1 MSALDSQEPNCEIF
15 LVRHAESEWNASG
28 LWQGHADPPLS
39 EKGRGQLS
47 ALVTKLSEVLTSQRP
62 TRIVCSDLIR
72 ARQTAEALGAGFG
85 LSVQSDRGL
94 RELDVGD
101 WSGLRR
107 EEIEA
112 RSPEILARFEAGD
125 SDARP
130 PGGETRKEIRH
141 RARFALRRIVNADA
155 WGRILVVSHL
165 GLIRALLPG
174 AELGNAEFLQ
184 VAAADALTRRQRSEV
199 AESEV
204 GAGPL

>member
-15 LVRHAESEWNASG
+15 LVRHAESAWNASG

-85 LSVQSDRGL
+85 LSVQSDPGL
-94 RELDVGD
+94 RELDVGG

-125 SDARP
+125 SDVRP
-130 PGGETRKEIRH
+130 PGGETRKEIRQ

-155 WGRILVVSHL
+155 WGRIVVVSHL

-174 AELGNAEFLQ
+174 AELGNAEFLR
-184 VAAADALTRRQRSEV
+184 VAAADALTRRQRSEI
-199 AESEV
+199 AEPEV